1 MPRPTIYFDNAST
14 SWPKPQRVI
23 DAMSRFLADEVGGP
37 GRSGHR
43 LSIAAER
50 VVDDVRVKLAKL
62 LHADEPER
70 IIHCLNGTDAL
81 NIAIKGT
88 LRQGDHV
95 VSPK

>member
-1 MPRPTIYFDNAST
+1 MPKPTIYFDNAST

-23 DAMSRFLADEVGGP
+23 DAMSRFLAEEAGGP
-37 GRSGHR
+37 GRGGHR
-43 LSIAAER
+43 LAIAAER
-50 VVDDVRVKLAKL
+50 VVHDVRVKLAKL
-62 LHADEPER
+62 LHADEPKR